1 MKTYKRILILTVM
14 QQYFNDRE
22 FPSESRGNN
31 KLRAKQQQQ
40 QQQQLAHVL
49 IYIVIRIS
57 CTITFIIKL
66 SQFQ

>member
-1 MKTYKRILILTVM
+1 M

-40 QQQQLAHVL
+40 QQQQQLAHAL
-49 IYIVIRIS
+49 IYIIIRIS

>member
-1 MKTYKRILILTVM
+1 M

-40 QQQQLAHVL
+40 QQQQQQQLAHAL
-49 IYIVIRIS
+49 IYIIIRIS

>member
-1 MKTYKRILILTVM
+1 M

-40 QQQQLAHVL
+40 QQHLAHAL
-49 IYIVIRIS
+49 IYIIIRIS